1 MAHVAAV
8 SGVIRPNR
16 ASAKPSSASTSVK
29 CLSEKGYIMLTSEEA
44 SEIIH
49 ENKLILPG
57 GITVPKINH
66 LSKHLGPTYT
76 YYPDIKCLKPHSTD
90 LTEAIKQAIKKYR
103 ADKASATKSAK
114 SASKAAAKSARKSAT
129 GSSSRFSLFRSRK
142 TANNTLSAVPEGGR
156 KRRQRRR
163 TRKQRRSRRR

>member
-8 SGVIRPNR
+8 SAVGISTNR

-44 SEIIH
+44 SEIIG

-57 GITVPKINH
+57 GKTIPQSNH

-90 LTEAIKQAIKKYR
+90 LTEAIKQVLKKYR
-103 ADKASATKSAK
+103 ADKASAAKSAK
-114 SASKAAAKSARKSAT
+114 SASKAAAKSAR
-129 GSSSRFSLFRSRK
+129 SSGKPYRFTLFRSRK
-142 TANNTLSAVPEGGR
+142 TPKKLSPVSEGGR

-163 TRKQRRSRRR
+163 TRKHRRRH